1 MNVSLIGLGD
11 MGHDIAR
18 HVVAAGFTV
27 TGFDIDPERR
37 HAAAALGV
45 DVHDTLA
52 AAVARAKVH
61 IVMVATDEQ
70 SEQVTNDILEHGE
83 AGSVIVITA
92 TNGPATMQA
101 LAKRCREKDV
111 GFVDAPVCFGRVGA
125 REGTLASLCG
135 GAEADINT
143 VRPVLDC
150 YSRAVHHIGP
160 VGAGQVGKAC
170 NNMMHWAHCVANY
183 EVLLLAKRYG
193 INAQRMREV
202 LLECPAENGTL
213 RRWDST
219 RFTWHEKDMDLALE
233 MAQAGDIPMPLF
245 GQVDQLVKRLDKDMV
260 KELLHG
266 KEADYLGWHLTA
278 LTPEE
283 GGLY

>member
-11 MGHDIAR
+11 MGHDIAG
-18 HVVAAGFTV
+18 HVVAGGFTV

-37 HAAAALGV
+37 NAAAALGV
-45 DVHDTLA
+45 NVYDTLA
-52 AAVARAKVH
+52 SAVAHAKVH

-70 SEQVTNDILEHGE
+70 SEQVTSEILENGD

-92 TNGPATMQA
+92 TNGPKTMQA
-101 LAKRCREKDV
+101 LAKTCRERGF

-135 GAEADINT
+135 GSDADIET

-160 VGAGQVGKAC
+160 VGAGQIGKAC

-219 RFTWHEKDMDLALE
+219 RFTWHEKDMDLALD

-260 KELLHG
+260 RELLHG
-266 KEADYLGWHLTA
+266 AEADYLGWHLTA
-278 LTPEE
+278 LPPEK

>member
-18 HVVAAGFTV
+18 HVVAAGFNV
-27 TGFDIDPERR
+27 TGFDLNAERR
-37 HAAAALGV
+37 DAAAKLGV
-45 DVHDTLA
+45 TVFDTLA
-52 AAVARAKVH
+52 GAVAEAKVH

-70 SEQVTNDILEHGE
+70 SISVTETILKEGST
-83 AGSVIVITA
+83 GSVIVVTA

-101 LAKRCREKDV
+101 LAKQCSALGF

-135 GAEADINT
+135 GTEADIET
-143 VRPVLDC
+143 VRPVLNC

-160 VGAGQVGKAC
+160 VGAGQIGKAC

-193 INAQRMREV
+193 INAQKMREV
-202 LLECPAENGTL
+202 LLECPADNGTL

-233 MAQAGDIPMPLF
+233 MAQAGQIPMPLF

-260 KELLHG
+260 KELLYG
-266 KEADYLGWHLTA
+266 EEADYLGWHLTT
-278 LTPEE
+278 LPPEQ
-283 GGLY
+283 GGLS

>member
-18 HVVAAGFTV
+18 HVVAGGFTV
-27 TGFDIDPERR
+27 TGFDLDPERR
-37 HAAAALGV
+37 KAAIALGV
-45 DVHDTLA
+45 SVHDTLPE
-52 AAVARAKVH
+52 AVAEANVH
-61 IVMVATDEQ
+61 LVMVATDEQ
-70 SEQVTNDILEHGE
+70 SRSVTEAIILHGKP
-83 AGSVIVITA
+83 GSVVVITA
-92 TNGPATMQA
+92 TNGTATMQA
-101 LAKRCREKDV
+101 LAQQCREKDI

-135 GAEADINT
+135 GSEADIET

-193 INAQRMREV
+193 INAQKMREV

-219 RFTWHEKDMDLALE
+219 RFTWHEKDMDLALD
-233 MAQAGDIPMPLF
+233 MAQAGNIPMPLF

-266 KEADYLGWHLTA
+266 EAADYLGWHLTT
-278 LTPEE
+278 LPPEQ
-283 GGLY
+283 GGLG

>member
-18 HVVAAGFTV
+18 HVVAGGFTV

-37 HAAAALGV
+37 NAAAALGV
-45 DVHDTLA
+45 NVQDTLTD
-52 AAVARAKVH
+52 AVAHAKVH

-70 SEQVTNDILEHGE
+70 SEQVTLEILENGE

-92 TNGPATMQA
+92 TNGPKTMQA
-101 LAKRCREKDV
+101 LAKTCRERGF

-135 GAEADINT
+135 GSDADIET

-160 VGAGQVGKAC
+160 VGAGQIGKAC

-219 RFTWHEKDMDLALE
+219 RFTWHEKDMDLALD

-266 KEADYLGWHLTA
+266 AEADYLGWHLTA
-278 LTPEE
+278 LPPEK

>member
-18 HVVAAGFTV
+18 HVVAGGFTV
-27 TGFDIDPERR
+27 TGFDIDPARR
-37 HAAAALGV
+37 DAAAKLGV
-45 DVHDTLA
+45 SVHDTLA
-52 AAVARAKVH
+52 AAVATARVH
-61 IVMVATDEQ
+61 LVMVATDEQ
-70 SEQVTNDILEHGE
+70 SQSVTEAILQHGQP
-83 AGSVIVITA
+83 GSVIVITA

-101 LAKRCREKDV
+101 LAKLCREQDF

-135 GAEADINT
+135 GTEADINT

-193 INAQRMREV
+193 INAQKMREV
-202 LLECPAENGTL
+202 LLECPADNGTL

-219 RFTWHEKDMDLALE
+219 RFTWHEKDMDLALD
-233 MAQAGDIPMPLF
+233 MAQAGQIPMPLF

-266 KEADYLGWHLTA
+266 EAADYLGWHLTPM
-278 LTPEE
+278 TPEE
-283 GGLY
+283 GGLH

>member
-18 HVVAAGFTV
+18 HVVAGGFTV
-27 TGFDIDPERR
+27 TGFDVDPERR
-37 HAAAALGV
+37 NAAAALGV
-45 DVHDTLA
+45 DVQNTLA
-52 AAVARAKVH
+52 GAVAHAKVH

-70 SEQVTNDILEHGE
+70 SEQVTREILEEGV

-92 TNGPATMQA
+92 TNGPKTMQT
-101 LAKRCREKDV
+101 LAKACRERGF

-135 GAEADINT
+135 GSDADIET
-143 VRPVLDC
+143 IRPVLDC

-160 VGAGQVGKAC
+160 VGAGQIGKAC

-219 RFTWHEKDMDLALE
+219 RFTWHEKDMDLALD

-245 GQVDQLVKRLDKDMV
+245 GQVDQLVKRLDKEMV

-266 KEADYLGWHLTA
+266 PEADYLGWHLTA
-278 LTPEE
+278 LPPEK
-283 GGLY
+283 GGLN

>member
-18 HVVAAGFTV
+18 HVVAGGFTV
-27 TGFDIDPERR
+27 TGFDVDPERR
-37 HAAAALGV
+37 NAAAALGV
-45 DVHDTLA
+45 DVQNTLA
-52 AAVARAKVH
+52 GAVAHAKVH

-70 SEQVTNDILEHGE
+70 SEQVTREILEEGV

-92 TNGPATMQA
+92 TNGPKTMQT
-101 LAKRCREKDV
+101 LAKACRERGF

-135 GAEADINT
+135 GSDADIET

-160 VGAGQVGKAC
+160 VGAGQIGKAC

-219 RFTWHEKDMDLALE
+219 RFTWHEKDMDLALD

-245 GQVDQLVKRLDKDMV
+245 GQVDQLVKRLDKEMV

-266 KEADYLGWHLTA
+266 PEADYLGWHLTA
-278 LTPEE
+278 LPPEK
-283 GGLY
+283 GGLN

>member
-18 HVVAAGFTV
+18 HVVAGGFTV

-37 HAAAALGV
+37 KAAAALGV

-52 AAVARAKVH
+52 GAVAHAKVH

-70 SEQVTNDILEHGE
+70 SEQVTTDILENGE
-83 AGSVIVITA
+83 ASSVIVITA

-135 GAEADINT
+135 GTLADIET

-160 VGAGQVGKAC
+160 VGAGQIGKAC

-266 KEADYLGWHLTA
+266 EEADYLGWHLTA
-278 LTPEE
+278 LPPEK

>member
-18 HVVAAGFTV
+18 HVVAGGFTV

-37 HAAAALGV
+37 NAAASLGV
-45 DVHDTLA
+45 SVQDTLA
-52 AAVARAKVH
+52 GAVAQAKVH

-70 SEQVTNDILEHGE
+70 SEQVTREILENGE

-92 TNGPATMQA
+92 TNGPRTMQA
-101 LAKRCREKDV
+101 LAKTCREQGF

-125 REGTLASLCG
+125 RDGTLASLCG
-135 GAEADINT
+135 GSDADIET

-160 VGAGQVGKAC
+160 VGAGQIGKAC

-219 RFTWHEKDMDLALE
+219 RFTWHEKDMDLALD

-266 KEADYLGWHLTA
+266 AEADYLGWHLTA
-278 LTPEE
+278 LPPEK